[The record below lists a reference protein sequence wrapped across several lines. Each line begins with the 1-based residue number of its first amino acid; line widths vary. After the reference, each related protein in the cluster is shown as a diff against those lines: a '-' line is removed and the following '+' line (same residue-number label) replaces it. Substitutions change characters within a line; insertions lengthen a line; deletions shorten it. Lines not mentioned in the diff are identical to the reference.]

1 MPSRSSGRGLA
12 GASPQVPGAPR
23 LLLAH
28 RPVLL
33 WFAGWDCSLN
43 LSALG
48 SGPDALPRGL
58 GHSVPAPPRCQ
69 LAGVPGA
76 ALADRL
82 PGPRAAPP
90 TRHPGSAR
98 ARASPPPIWGPGWA
112 RGSHTPLDTGLEAWL
127 PPLRH
132 HPPCRHRLVGLARP
146 LPCWPHQGPQRPPR
160 PGCPGWEARHG
171 DCRHA
176 CGGCV
181 PRAVERW
188 AEGLHQGS
196 PGPPSLS
203 RGTGVP
209 NTKRHCRVTP
219 AALSVCASQAPTPQ
233 SQAPKDHSTRWAAQN
248 LGGEGLRVSLLPPAH
263 S

>member
-33 WFAGWDCSLN
+33 RFAGWDCSLN

-112 RGSHTPLDTGLEAWL
+112 RGSHAPLDTGLEAWL
-127 PPLRH
+127 PPSAATRPAATASLGWPILCPAGHTRV
-132 HPPCRHRLVGLARP
+132 PRGLPDLAA
-146 LPCWPHQGPQRPPR
+146 QGGR
-160 PGCPGWEARHG
+160 PGTETAVMPAVDVCP
-171 DCRHA
+171 
-176 CGGCV
+176 
-181 PRAVERW
+181 ERR

-219 AALSVCASQAPTPQ
+219 AAPSVCASQAPAPQ

-248 LGGEGLRVSLLPPAH
+248 PGGEGLRVPLLPPAH